1 MTLTTFEN
9 FLEDVEK
16 ERREGGRGGVFSE
29 MGFQCSNL
37 RHKWVSDRVNE
48 RGLHY
53 NGREQKTDLEKRLIS
68 VDMDQKC
75 FIED

>member
-1 MTLTTFEN
+1 
-9 FLEDVEK
+9 
-16 ERREGGRGGVFSE
+16 
-29 MGFQCSNL
+29 
-37 RHKWVSDRVNE
+37 VNE

>member
-53 NGREQKTDLEKRLIS
+53 NGREQKTDVEKKI
-68 VDMDQKC
+68 DFC
-75 FIED
+75 